1 MIFLLSF
8 LALFS
13 PLVAAVPDDLPLQV
27 FFSPEDHLADRL
39 ISLIEKEESSI
50 AVAAY
55 AFSHWKIAKALC
67 DAKERGVKV
76 EVVVDPFSL
85 KFSSILKKLTKSEIP
100 IWVWD
105 PLSSSTGSSLM
116 HDKFCLFGEK
126 AVWTGSFNFT
136 YYADHSNRENAILL
150 NDPQIVKK
158 FKAHFENLKKTGC
171 KRYKISPDKKA

>member
-1 MIFLLSF
+1 MIFIVYF
-8 LALFS
+8 LALFV
-13 PLVAAVPDDLPLQV
+13 PLAAAPATEVPLQV

-39 ISLIEKEESSI
+39 ISLIEKEENSI

-85 KFSSILKKLTKSEIP
+85 KFSSILKKLTKSKIP

-105 PLSSSTGSSLM
+105 PSTSSTGTALM
-116 HDKFCLFGEK
+116 HDKFCLFGESS
-126 AVWTGSFNFT
+126 VWTGSFNFT
-136 YYADHSNRENAILL
+136 YYADHSNRENALFL
-150 NDPQIVKK
+150 NDAQIVKK

-171 KRYKISPDKKA
+171 KKYKAPSN